1 MTRDPNRNALWA
13 RAIAEELTRCGV
25 RHVVISPGSRSTP
38 LALALCAQPDLVV
51 HSHID
56 ERAAAFFAL
65 GAARSSG
72 LPAALLCTS
81 GSAAAHYLPAII
93 EADHSR
99 LPLIAISADRPPELM
114 ACGAGQTI
122 DQLHLFGHHVREFID
137 AGLPDVAPLS
147 LRHLRARVD
156 RLVAR
161 SRGQLG
167 GAPGP
172 VHLNL
177 PLREPLAPTV
187 TPDDPPAALYAD
199 APDATLGRITG
210 GAARPFLQ
218 LHPAA
223 PACPDDTT
231 IAQLA
236 AALHA
241 ARRPLI
247 AVGPAEPAD
256 QASAQIA
263 ALAAQLGAPLLADPA
278 SGLRAGPWSEAVIA
292 TYDAFLRDELFCT
305 SHTPDLV
312 LRFGTM
318 PTAKPYRL
326 WRERSIIAE
335 ILVDP
340 CGELYEPTQ
349 QASELVVAYPA
360 ALIPAL
366 QAALARLAEVAPG
379 AAEPA
384 WLASW
389 RAADRAATAAIEAA
403 CAGDLAWEIPVA
415 RAVFEAAP
423 QGSSLFVA
431 SSMPIRD
438 MDSGSGTRAAA
449 LPVLAS
455 RGANGIDGLISTA
468 LGSAAEGPVVAVLG
482 DVATLHDVGGL
493 LAATRCARAD
503 GQPLDA
509 TFVLINNSGGGI
521 FSFLPIAGYPEH
533 FERHFLTTH
542 TADFAAL
549 CAGYGVAHIA
559 VGSSL
564 ARLKE
569 AVRAPHRGVRVI
581 EVTVDREDNVRR
593 HRALW
598 PAVQAALREVAP

>member
-1 MTRDPNRNALWA
+1 MTTRDPNRNALWG
-13 RAIAEELTRCGV
+13 RAIAEELVRSGV

-38 LALALCAQPDLVV
+38 LTLALCDQPGLVV
-51 HSHID
+51 HSQID

-72 LPAALLCTS
+72 QPAALLCTS
-81 GSAAAHYLPAII
+81 GSAAAHYLPALI

-122 DQLHLFGHHVREFID
+122 DQVHLFGHHVREFVD
-137 AGLPDVAPLS
+137 AGTPEVDALS

-161 SRGQLG
+161 ASGRLG

-177 PLREPLAPTV
+177 PMREPLAPTR
-187 TPDDPPAALYAD
+187 TQHDPPDALYAD
-199 APDATLGRITG
+199 APDAAYGRADG
-210 GAARPFLQ
+210 QPFLRI
-218 LHPAA
+218 HAGA
-223 PACPDDTT
+223 PGVDSASID
-231 IAQLA
+231 ALA
-236 AALHA
+236 AALHR
-241 ARRPLI
+241 ARRPLLV
-247 AVGPAEPAD
+247 VGPSEPAD
-256 QASAQIA
+256 QACAQIA
-263 ALAAQLGAPLLADPA
+263 QLASQLDAPLIADPA
-278 SGLRAGPWSEAVIA
+278 SGLRAGPWSARVMTTADAV
-292 TYDAFLRDELFCT
+292 LRDEVFC
-305 SHTPDLV
+305 SGHTPDLV

-326 WRERSIIAE
+326 WRERSVVE
-335 ILVDP
+335 EFLVDP
-340 CGELYEPTQ
+340 HGELYEPTQ
-349 QASELVVAYPA
+349 QASHLIVTHPS

-366 QAALARLAEVAPG
+366 QAALARLDE
-379 AAEPA
+379 AEPRGLDA
-384 WLASW
+384 EWTQAFM
-389 RAADRAATAAIEAA
+389 AANAAATRAIEAA
-403 CAGDLAWEIPVA
+403 CAGGVAWEVAIA

-423 QGSSLFVA
+423 EGASLFVA

-438 MDSGSGTRAAA
+438 MDTGSGARMAP

-455 RGANGIDGLISTA
+455 RGANGIDGLIATA
-468 LGSAAEGPVVAVLG
+468 LGSATEGPIVAVLG
-482 DVATLHDVGGL
+482 DVATLHDIGAL
-493 LAATRCARAD
+493 LSATRCGRAD
-503 GQPLDA
+503 GERLDA

-521 FSFLPIAGYPEH
+521 FSFLPIAGFPTH

-549 CAGYGVAHIA
+549 CAGYGVEHVA
-559 VGSSL
+559 VGGSL
-564 ARLKE
+564 AAL
-569 AVRAPHRGVRVI
+569 RAALGGAYTGVRVI

-598 PAVQAALREVAP
+598 PAVQGALREVGL